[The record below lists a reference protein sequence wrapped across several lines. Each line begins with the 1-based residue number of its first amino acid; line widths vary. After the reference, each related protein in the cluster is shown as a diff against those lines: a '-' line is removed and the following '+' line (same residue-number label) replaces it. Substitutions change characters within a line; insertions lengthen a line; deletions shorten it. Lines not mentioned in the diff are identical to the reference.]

1 MKRQLDESIQHE
13 SKRRNDD
20 APHKQRELTTVVV
33 SNLPKSYNQNKVYKY
48 FQDCGAIS
56 HIDITE
62 SIDKLRRLARIEFTR
77 YDEALS
83 ALTRSHKKIGN
94 NEIKVTLLENCTVWV
109 TNFPPHF
116 NHRDIKNLFRMNEL
130 TVLSVRLPSL
140 RFNADRR
147 FAYVDVIT
155 PEEVAKAVER
165 LDSKELEGYNIVVKQ
180 SNPLGKSKR
189 SDASVWERREV
200 LIRNLNTT
208 KVTEDTLR
216 QLYSKYGSIESI
228 KISGHEKDNGYAFV
242 SFIHQEPVNRA
253 LETNKMLLEGNEIKV
268 TLADRKAYLERQ
280 QVKALIKK
288 SNKDTGDF
296 IVSLYP
302 LHDKVNKAQLQK
314 LVQEKAAISE
324 KDIKHIYLVPDLRGS
339 LIVFKDTKNA
349 ARCSLALNG
358 IEFQRTIVKCGP
370 IKDLI
375 KNNGGNSENRFSKA
389 IIPAVERKLPPNQLS
404 NDDFRR
410 LFLGK

>member
-13 SKRRNDD
+13 SKRRND

-33 SNLPKSYNQNKVYKY
+33 SNLPKSYNQNKVHKY

-56 HIDITE
+56 HIDISE
-62 SIDKLRRLARIEFTR
+62 SIDKLRRLARIEFIR

-83 ALTRSHKKIGN
+83 ALTKSHKKIGN
-94 NEIKVTLLENCTVWV
+94 NEITVTLLENCTVWI

-116 NHRDIKNLFRMNEL
+116 NLRDIKNLFRVNEL

-140 RFNADRR
+140 RFNAKRR

-155 PEEVAKAVER
+155 PEEVTKAVEC
-165 LDSKELEGYNIVVKQ
+165 LDSKELEGYKIVVKQ
-180 SNPLGKSKR
+180 SNPLEKSRR
-189 SDASVWERREV
+189 SDASVWERREI

-208 KVTEDTLR
+208 KVTKDTLR

-228 KISGHEKDNGYAFV
+228 KISTQEKDNGYAFI
-242 SFIHQEPVNRA
+242 SFIHQEHANRA
-253 LETNKMLLEGNEIKV
+253 LESNKMLLEGNEIKV

-280 QVKALIKK
+280 KVKALIKK
-288 SNKDTGDF
+288 NNRDTDDF

-302 LHDKVNKAQLQK
+302 LQDKVNEAQLQK
-314 LVQEKAAISE
+314 LVQEKALISKE
-324 KDIKHIYLVPDLRGS
+324 DIKHIYLVPDLKGS

-375 KNNGGNSENRFSKA
+375 KNSGGNSENRFPKA
-389 IIPAVERKLPPNQLS
+389 TLRAVEQNPTPNQLS

>member
-13 SKRRNDD
+13 SKRRND

-33 SNLPKSYNQNKVYKY
+33 SNLPKSYNQNKVHKY

-56 HIDITE
+56 HIDIGE

-94 NEIKVTLLENCTVWV
+94 NEIKVTLLENCTVWI

-116 NHRDIKNLFRMNEL
+116 NLRDIKNLFRVNEL

-140 RFNADRR
+140 RFNANRR

-155 PEEVAKAVER
+155 PEEVTKAVER
-165 LDSKELEGYNIVVKQ
+165 LDSKELEGYKIVVKQ
-180 SNPLGKSKR
+180 SNPFRKSKR
-189 SDASVWERREV
+189 SDASVWERREI

-208 KVTEDTLR
+208 NVTEDTLR
-216 QLYSKYGSIESI
+216 QLYSNYGSIESI
-228 KISGHEKDNGYAFV
+228 KISAHEKDNGYAFI
-242 SFIHQEPVNRA
+242 SFIHQEPANRA

-288 SNKDTGDF
+288 SNRDTGF

-302 LHDKVNKAQLQK
+302 LQDKVNKVQLQK
-314 LVQEKAAISE
+314 LVQEKASISK

-375 KNNGGNSENRFSKA
+375 KNSGGNSENRFPKVTL
-389 IIPAVERKLPPNQLS
+389 PAVEQKPMPNQLS